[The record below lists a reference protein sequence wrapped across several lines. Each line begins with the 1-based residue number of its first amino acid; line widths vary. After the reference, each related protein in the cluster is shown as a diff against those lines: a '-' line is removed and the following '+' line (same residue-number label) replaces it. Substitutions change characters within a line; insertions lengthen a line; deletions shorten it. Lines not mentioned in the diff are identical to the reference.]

1 MTTRLDRLLS
11 LLDSGATPAVR
22 STAARQ
28 IGGIQKQHPDELF
41 NLINRVYEYLGKK
54 SWDTRVAA
62 AQAIEAICRQVDE
75 WDPSGNDD
83 VKPQDQDW
91 LRFSQFNV
99 DSVLKHG
106 KKLLGSAGT
115 EYDDGLQGL
124 DAQARVAAQRAQVKK
139 QLGLGAE
146 FLDEDLLDDKDLGA
160 DDYVKPSVTPQKRK
174 SVDSAEEEEEEPAI
188 DMSKLSARERNRMKR
203 RARMEGKK
211 KKVDMGPKKKGTN
224 GATEERQ
231 VDVTEQ
237 SSGAIVVETRKD
249 MRAAFSMSAG
259 SWVFESVAEV
269 LTVDLFDARW
279 ETRHGAG
286 MALRELFKQ
295 HGYGAGRVA
304 GASREINGQRNQGF
318 LEDMCVR
325 LLCVFALDRFGDF
338 VSDHVVAPVRE
349 TCAQALGVMSQFLEP
364 SRMKELQGA
373 LLHLIERGEAGGVWE
388 VRHAG
393 LAGLRYVVAVR
404 RDLAGQL
411 GPAALDAALAGL
423 RDNDDDVRGVSAATL
438 GPLVDS
444 VATFQPQRILD
455 VVDGVW
461 AALSGDD
468 LAASVGGVMDLLA
481 KLFAQPLVREAVAD
495 AARENPAQYAFSR
508 LIPRLYPFL
517 RHVLAGVRRAVVQAL
532 QTFAEITSDEGELWV
547 DDTCLRLVM
556 ENLILEAH
564 TDIHEASARLWRA
577 LLELLDRCNV
587 CVDKV
592 VSEDW
597 VGVLFFLVSIPI
609 GRQLPAELFKGTA
622 GAGDAAMRQ
631 QDVGL
636 VGRDAI
642 VRCRVSVATALGQL
656 AAAKWSS
663 PEKQTKAFA
672 FLKHALSSGWALKM
686 QLAAIIVEEAAMTK
700 TTEPLVEPAELDAV
714 LSLATIHDAAAGIP
728 PVRSA
733 CQALVEAMTHARI
746 HAAPAQLP
754 DPFTLRDAQA
764 IVAIPFEAPVRSK
777 LHDIR
782 KRVQAVISEAEA
794 HEQAVLGTVRAAA
807 AAAVVATGQLPAKL
821 NAIIRAVMAS
831 IRAEECQLLQTRAA
845 WAAARMASLCY
856 AAQPPRTAAAD
867 KLVANIAALACADPW
882 TAPVFADRKQQRDA
896 ILLLE
901 VVQHEQND
909 AQMLAAAQASA
920 QQASNP
926 RGSAAKKKQPA
937 DVVPL
942 VPTLVLSEEQAR
954 DRAARIT
961 VRGAESTLAAL
972 ARQFGPSLFNDVPR
986 LWECVSGAPRAV
998 YGDDVQE
1005 TCADDILDAA
1015 DKLLAAD
1022 DTHSQAV
1029 IDALRVVQALAPAL
1043 DSALH
1048 EQLLVLLRWAAAS
1061 VACQFAA
1068 VRHVAARAVAAV
1080 AGVATAPAMLL
1091 FIRSILPRL
1100 RDTARAHRR
1109 QGTAEAVYYVV
1120 QRLDEQVL
1128 PYVPFLM
1135 VPVLGRMSDPN
1146 EQTRL
1151 VCTNCFAQLLKLVP
1165 LEADIPDPPEFP
1177 SELVAQRAHE
1187 RQFLAQLLDPSRRES
1202 FKIPVLIKATLRKY
1216 QQEGVDWLAFL
1227 NKYELHGVL
1236 CDDMGL
1242 GKTLQTICII
1252 ASDHHLRRERFRETE
1267 GRAPDS
1273 QPLPSLV
1280 VCPPTLIGHWEQE
1293 ICRYTDVLKPLC
1305 YAGSPNERRPLIPQ
1319 IAANAAD
1326 VVIMSYDV
1334 VRNDIELL
1342 SHQHWNYCV
1351 LDEGHCIKNT
1361 KTKLTLAVKRL
1372 HARRRLILSG
1382 TPVQNNVLELWS
1394 LFDFLMPGFLGTE
1407 RQFNEL
1413 YSKPILQSRDAKQMS
1428 QTQAAG
1434 ESALKALHKQ
1444 VLPFLLR
1451 RMKEDVLQDL
1461 PPKIIQDYYCDLS
1474 PLQKFLYEEFAR
1486 STVTG
1491 SLRKSLGIKEEDE
1504 STQIAANGDDKKQAT
1519 HVFQA
1524 LQYLRKLCN
1533 HPALVLTPKHP
1544 LYDQVTADLASR
1556 NADLHTLDIAPKLQA
1571 LKELLNQCGIGIAE
1585 EEDSSTQMVS
1595 ASHRVLIF
1603 CQHKEMIERI
1613 EQDLFTR
1620 SMPTV
1625 TYRRVDGTVEARR
1638 RQEIVTQ
1645 FNADPSIDCLLLTT
1659 HVGGL
1664 GLNLTGAD
1672 TVIFVEH
1679 DYNPAMDLQ
1688 AMDRAH
1694 RLGQTRV
1701 VNVYRLITRNTLEE
1715 KIMNVQAFKLHVA
1728 NSIVNQQ
1735 NAGLASMNTN
1745 ELLDLFD
1752 VSPPK
1757 NKSEKKEQ
1765 QGPAKSI
1772 SKALE
1777 GLEELWDTSQYDD
1790 EYNLDQFIESLD
1802 Q

>member
-1 MTTRLDRLLS
+1 MTTRLDRLLG
-11 LLDSGATPAVR
+11 LLDSGATTTVR

-54 SWDTRVAA
+54 SWDTRAAA

-75 WDPSGNDD
+75 WDPDGNGD
-83 VKPQDQDW
+83 VKPQEEDW
-91 LRFSQFNV
+91 LRFEQFNV

-115 EYDDGLQGL
+115 EYDDALQGL
-124 DAQARVAAQRAQVKK
+124 DAQARVAVQRAQVKK

-146 FLDEDLLDDKDLGA
+146 FLDEDLLDDKDLA
-160 DDYVKPSVTPQKRK
+160 DYVKPSVTPQKRK
-174 SVDSAEEEEEEPAI
+174 SVDSTDEEPAI
-188 DMSKLSARERNRMKR
+188 DMSKLSARERNRLKR
-203 RARMEGKK
+203 KARLESKK
-211 KKVDMGPKKKGTN
+211 KKVDVGPKKKDKGE
-224 GATEERQ
+224 ALEDRQ

-269 LTVDLFDARW
+269 LAVDLFDARW

-286 MALRELFKQ
+286 IALRALFKQ

-304 GASREINGQRNQGF
+304 SASKEINRQRNQGF

-338 VSDHVVAPVRE
+338 VSDRVVAPVRE
-349 TCAQALGVMSQFLEP
+349 TCAQVLGVMSQFLEP
-364 SRMKELQGA
+364 ARMKGLQAA
-373 LLHLIERGEAGGVWE
+373 LLHLIERGEAERVWE

-423 RDNDDDVRGVSAATL
+423 RDHDDDVRDVSAATL

-444 VATFQPQRILD
+444 MATFQPQRILD

-461 AALSGDD
+461 AALSSDD
-468 LAASVGGVMDLLA
+468 LAASVGGIMDLLA
-481 KLFAQPLVREAVAD
+481 KLFAQPLVRDAVSA
-495 AARENPAQYAFSR
+495 AARENPSKYAFSR

-517 RHVLAGVRRAVVQAL
+517 RYSLSDVRRAVVQAL
-532 QTFAEITSDEGELWV
+532 QTFAEITSDEELWV
-547 DDTCLRLVM
+547 DDLCLRLVM
-556 ENLILEAH
+556 ENLVLEAQS
-564 TDIHEASARLWRA
+564 DIHEASVRLWRA
-577 LLELLDRCNV
+577 LLALLDRCNV
-587 CVDKV
+587 CMDKV

-597 VGVLFFLVSIPI
+597 AGILFFLIATPI
-609 GRQLPAELFKGTA
+609 GRQLPAELFKGA
-622 GAGDAAMRQ
+622 AGDGDREMRH

-642 VRCRVSVATALGQL
+642 MRCRVSAATALGQL

-663 PEKQTKAFA
+663 PEQQAKAFA
-672 FLKHALSSGWALKM
+672 FLKHALNSGWALKT
-686 QLAAIIVEEAAMTK
+686 QLAAVIVEEAALAHAS
-700 TTEPLVEPAELDAV
+700 EPLVEPSELDSV
-714 LSLATIHDAAAGIP
+714 LSLQTVHDAAAGIP
-728 PVRSA
+728 PVRNA
-733 CQALVEAMTHARI
+733 CQALAEAMANARI
-746 HAAPAQLP
+746 HAAPARLP
-754 DPFTLRDAQA
+754 DPFTLQDARA
-764 IVAIPFEAPVRSK
+764 ILDIKFEAPARSK
-777 LHDIR
+777 LHDVR
-782 KRVQAVISEAEA
+782 KRVQAVLSEAEA
-794 HEQAVLGTVRAAA
+794 HEQAVLGTVKAAA
-807 AAAVVATGQLPAKL
+807 AAAVVATGQLPVKL

-831 IRAEECQLLQTRAA
+831 VRAEECQLLQARAA
-845 WAAARMASLCY
+845 QAAARMASLCY
-856 AAQPPRTAAAD
+856 TSQPPRAAAAD
-867 KLVANIAALACADPW
+867 KLVTNIAALACADPW

-896 ILLLE
+896 IMLLE

-909 AQMLAAAQASA
+909 AQMMAAAQASA

-926 RGSAAKKKQPA
+926 RASAAKKKQQQLA

-942 VPTLVLSEEQAR
+942 VPTVVLSEEQAR
-954 DRAARIT
+954 DHAARIT

-972 ARQFGPSLFNDVPR
+972 ARQFGAHLFSDVPR

-998 YGDDVQE
+998 YGEDMQE
-1005 TCADDILDAA
+1005 TCSDDVLDAA
-1015 DKLLAAD
+1015 DKLLTDD
-1022 DTHSQAV
+1022 DTRAQAV

-1068 VRHVAARAVAAV
+1068 IRHVAARAVAAV
-1080 AGVATAPAMLL
+1080 AGVAAAPAMLL

-1109 QGTAEAVYYVV
+1109 QGAAEAVYYVV

-1165 LEADIPDPPEFP
+1165 LESDIPDPPEFP
-1177 SELVAQRAHE
+1177 AELVAQRAHE
-1187 RQFLAQLLDPSRRES
+1187 RQFLSQLLDPTCRES

-1252 ASDHHLRRERFRETE
+1252 ASDHHLRRERFKETE

-1293 ICRYTDVLKPLC
+1293 IRRYTDVLKPMC

-1319 IAANAAD
+1319 IAANTAD

-1342 SHQHWNYCV
+1342 SKQHWNYCV

-1434 ESALKALHKQ
+1434 ETALKALHKQ

-1491 SLRKSLGIKEEDE
+1491 SLRKSLGIKEEE
-1504 STQIAANGDDKKQAT
+1504 EGSGEPAANGEDKKQAT

-1544 LYDQVTADLASR
+1544 LYGQVTAELATR
-1556 NADLHTLDIAPKLQA
+1556 NADLHSLDIAPKLQA
-1571 LKELLNQCGIGIAE
+1571 LKDLLNQCGIGVAE
-1585 EEDSSTQMVS
+1585 EEGSSTQMVS

-1757 NKSEKKEQ
+1757 SKAEKKEQ

>member
-1 MTTRLDRLLS
+1 MTTRLDRLLG

-62 AQAIEAICRQVDE
+62 AQAIEAVCRQVDE
-75 WDPSGNDD
+75 WDPAGSED
-83 VKPQDQDW
+83 VKPQEEDW
-91 LRFSQFNV
+91 LRFEQFNV

-115 EYDDGLQGL
+115 EYDDALQGL

-146 FLDEDLLDDKDLGA
+146 FLDEELLDDKDLA
-160 DDYVKPSVTPQKRK
+160 DYVKPSVTPQKRK
-174 SVDSAEEEEEEPAI
+174 SVDSAEEEPAI

-203 RARMEGKK
+203 KARMESKK
-211 KKVDMGPKKKGTN
+211 KKVDVGPKKKEKN
-224 GATEERQ
+224 GAPEDRQ

-304 GASREINGQRNQGF
+304 GASRETNGQRNQGF

-364 SRMKELQGA
+364 SRMKGLQAA
-373 LLHLIERGEAGGVWE
+373 LLHLIERGEAERVWE

-444 VATFQPQRILD
+444 IATFQPQRILD

-481 KLFAQPLVREAVAD
+481 KLFAQPLVRDAVSA
-495 AARENPAQYAFSR
+495 AARETPSKYAFSR

-517 RHVLAGVRRAVVQAL
+517 RHALAGVRRAVVQAL
-532 QTFAEITSDEGELWV
+532 QTFAEITCNGELWV
-547 DDTCLRLVM
+547 DDLCLRLAM
-556 ENLILEAH
+556 ENLILEAQS
-564 TDIHEASARLWRA
+564 DIHEASTRLWKA
-577 LLELLDRCNV
+577 LLALLDRCNM

-592 VSEDW
+592 VPEDW
-597 VGVLFFLVSIPI
+597 VGMLFFLIATPI
-609 GRQLPAELFKGTA
+609 GRQLPAELFKGAA

-642 VRCRVSVATALGQL
+642 IRCRVSAATALGQL
-656 AAAKWSS
+656 AAAKWSK
-663 PEKQTKAFA
+663 PEQQSKAFA
-672 FLKHALSSGWALKM
+672 FLKHALNSGWALKT
-686 QLAAIIVEEAAMTK
+686 QLAAVIVEEAALANAS
-700 TTEPLVEPAELDAV
+700 EPLVEPAELDAV
-714 LSLATIHDAAAGIP
+714 LSLQTVHDAAAGIP

-733 CQALVEAMTHARI
+733 CQALVEAMANARI
-746 HAAPAQLP
+746 HAAPARLP
-754 DPFTLRDAQA
+754 DPFTLHDAQA
-764 IVAIPFEAPVRSK
+764 ILDIKFEVPARSK

-782 KRVQAVISEAEA
+782 KRAQAVVSEAEA

-807 AAAVVATGQLPAKL
+807 AAAVVATGRLPAKL

-831 IRAEECQLLQTRAA
+831 VRAEECQLLQARAA
-845 WAAARMASLCY
+845 QAAARMASLCY
-856 AAQPPRTAAAD
+856 TSQPPRTAAAD
-867 KLVANIAALACADPW
+867 KLVANIAALTCADPW

-896 ILLLE
+896 IMLLE

-909 AQMLAAAQASA
+909 AQMMAAAQASA

-926 RGSAAKKKQPA
+926 RASAAKKKQQPA

-954 DRAARIT
+954 DHAARIT

-972 ARQFGPSLFNDVPR
+972 ARQFGARLFSDVPR

-1005 TCADDILDAA
+1005 TCSDDVLDAA
-1015 DKLLAAD
+1015 DKLLTD
-1022 DTHSQAV
+1022 DDSRAQAV

-1068 VRHVAARAVAAV
+1068 IRHVAARAVAAV
-1080 AGVATAPAMLL
+1080 AGVAAAPTMLL

-1109 QGTAEAVYYVV
+1109 QGAAEAVYYVV

-1177 SELVAQRAHE
+1177 AELVAQRAHE
-1187 RQFLAQLLDPSRRES
+1187 RQFLSQLLDPSRRES

-1252 ASDHHLRRERFRETE
+1252 ASDHHLRRERFKETE

-1293 ICRYTDVLKPLC
+1293 IRRYTDVLKPMC

-1319 IAANAAD
+1319 IASNTAD

-1342 SHQHWNYCV
+1342 SKQHWNYCV

-1434 ESALKALHKQ
+1434 ETALKALHKQ

-1491 SLRKSLGIKEEDE
+1491 SLRKSLGIKEEDSIE
-1504 STQIAANGDDKKQAT
+1504 PAANGDDKKQAT

-1556 NADLHTLDIAPKLQA
+1556 NADLHSLDIAPKLQA
-1571 LKELLNQCGIGIAE
+1571 LKDLLNQCGIGIAE
-1585 EEDSSTQMVS
+1585 EEGPSTQMVS

-1757 NKSEKKEQ
+1757 SKAEKKEQ

-1777 GLEELWDTSQYDD
+1777 GLEDLWDASQYDD